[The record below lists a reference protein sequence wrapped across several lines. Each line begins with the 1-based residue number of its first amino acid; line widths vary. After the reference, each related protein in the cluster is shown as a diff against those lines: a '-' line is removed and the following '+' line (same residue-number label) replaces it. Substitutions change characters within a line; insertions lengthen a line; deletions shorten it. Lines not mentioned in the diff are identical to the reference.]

1 MLKWCYYNNYSWN
14 KVYIYKNVSWCKIC
28 FVNDKEIKR
37 GYFDFLLNN
46 LDYIYLDIMIGR
58 DFNIEFFW
66 NELVYE
72 GFIISLD

>member
-14 KVYIYKNVSWCKIC
+14 KVYIYKNESWCKIC

>member
-1 MLKWCYYNNYSWN
+1 M
-14 KVYIYKNVSWCKIC
+14 YIYKNESWCKIC
-28 FVNDKEIKR
+28 FVSDKEIKG